1 MVVVGQA
8 LPLRR
13 QSCPN
18 LVQPLVTG
26 RDIQFAVARDAR
38 QRACWMKDAR
48 NLASVALVKS
58 VEVGLDHAFDNF
70 EIVSAG
76 HGGQNPS
83 IFIFPRSW
91 MRGIFS
97 DASRRM
103 VKDA

>member
-1 MVVVGQA
+1 MIVAGQA

-58 VEVGLDHAFDNF
+58 VEVGLEGSESFDLDLSGIMDARNF
-70 EIVSAG
+70 CRRSAADG
-76 HGGQNPS
+76 KGRNSGLS
-83 IFIFPRSW
+83 I
-91 MRGIFS
+91 
-97 DASRRM
+97 
-103 VKDA
+103 